1 MTCLLSIRKK
11 HFEGP
16 GGILELLPIAIP
28 MFLSSMFD
36 MLMMFIDRLFLSRV
50 GVVHQAAAM
59 SGGTTSWM
67 VTSFFIGIV
76 GYSSTLIA
84 QYLGANQKHN
94 CIKMVWQAL
103 FVALASYPIMLLVSW
118 LVNMSPVFD
127 GHSVQEQILERRY
140 FWYMAFGSIN
150 ALMRFTFGSFFS
162 GIGQTKVIMFG
173 NVVALVV
180 NLFANWVLIF
190 GHLGFPALGL
200 DGAAIGTLLSGF
212 SAAVLLAMA
221 FLRAKKNVE
230 WHDSS
235 KHYFD
240 LGKFLKLLKYGLPQG
255 CENVLGMIC
264 FVFLVSSFHSY
275 GDDMATA
282 TTIIFNWDSFSFQ
295 PLLGIQVAVTTLVGR
310 AMGKGDPELAV
321 KTTRSGFKVALGY
334 ASLMLLLFVTCTT
347 SLVGVFAPASSTLD
361 YSRVRELA
369 IPMLRI
375 AGIYILTD
383 ATLLISSGAL
393 RGAGDTFWSMAIHF
407 INNLLISTLIF
418 LCVHKLEMAPLR
430 VWLYFVILCAL
441 SSFTLLLRYKLG
453 HWKKLRIIENTP
465 KMA

>member
-1 MTCLLSIRKK
+1 MPSFQSIRKN
-11 HFEGP
+11 HFDGP

-50 GVVHQAAAM
+50 GIVHQAAAM

-67 VTSFFIGIV
+67 VTSFFVGIV

-94 CIKMVWQAL
+94 CVKMVWQAM
-103 FVALASYPIMLLVSW
+103 FVALLSYPFMLLISL

-127 GHSVQEQILERRY
+127 GHSPLEQSLERRY

-162 GIGQTKVIMFG
+162 GIGKTKVIMYG
-173 NVVALVV
+173 NVVALIV
-180 NLFANWVLIF
+180 NLVANWILIF
-190 GHLGFPALGL
+190 GHLGCPALGL
-200 DGAAIGTLLSGF
+200 DGAAIGTLLSGA
-212 SAAVLLAMA
+212 SASVLLAIA
-221 FLRAKKNVE
+221 FWRAKKSPE

-235 KHYFD
+235 KHFFD
-240 LGKFLKLLKYGLPQG
+240 LSKFFKLLRYGLPQG

-282 TTIIFNWDSFSFQ
+282 TTIIFNWDGFSFH

-321 KTTRSGFKVALGY
+321 KTTRSGFKVALSY
-334 ASLMLLLFVTCTT
+334 ASLMLLLFLTLTAT
-347 SLVGVFAPASSTLD
+347 LVNVFAPESSGLD
-361 YSRVRELA
+361 YSHVRELA
-369 IPMLRI
+369 MPMLRM

-383 ATLLISSGAL
+383 ATLLIASGAL
-393 RGAGDTFWSMAIHF
+393 RGAGDTFWCMAIHF
-407 INNLLISTLIF
+407 LNNLIISLLILF
-418 LCVHKLEMAPLR
+418 CVHKLDMPPLR
-430 VWLYFVILCAL
+430 VWLYFVIFGAL
-441 SSFTLLLRYKLG
+441 SSFTFLFRYKLG
-453 HWKKLRIIENTP
+453 RWKKLRIIENTP
-465 KMA
+465 DMA